1 MLQQRALG
9 SQGMQVSALGL
20 GCMGTSELHD
30 TNDDAES
37 VFVAVS
43 ADFADSL
50 AMGEAECLIE
60 QMEQALNAISP
71 RLLSIYIRPERRENA
86 VTP

>member
-20 GCMGTSELHD
+20 GCMGTSESHD

-60 QMEQALNAISP
+60 QKALNAISP